1 MSPLTIDPAHEGSA
15 MSRALVVCADDF
27 AMSDGITQAI
37 LHLAARQRITATSAM
52 TLSGTWPD
60 DAKRLHD
67 MAPSLDVGL
76 HLDWTSH
83 HAIAAGHG
91 QKLSTVMGM
100 SALGWLDQVK
110 ARDVIQR
117 QLDAFERH
125 WKAPPSHIDGHQ
137 HVHQMHGIRQPLVDT
152 LLQRYAH
159 ALPWL
164 RISEAP
170 AQQQTVKSR
179 IISAWGAK
187 GLLQLATRHGVP
199 HARWLLGMA
208 GFSPEAGVFE
218 HKANHWLADCP
229 AGALMMCHP
238 AQGLD
243 PNDPI
248 AMARTH
254 ELAFLD
260 SAAFPGTLARHR
272 LQLAQGTHTFKA

>member
-1 MSPLTIDPAHEGSA
+1 
-15 MSRALVVCADDF
+15 MSRELVVCADDF
-27 AMSDGITQAI
+27 AMSDGITEAI
-37 LHLAARQRITATSAM
+37 LHLAARQRITATSVM
-52 TLSGTWPD
+52 SLSDTWPD

-67 MAPSLDVGL
+67 MAPGLDVGL

-91 QKLSTVMGM
+91 QKLSSVMGM
-100 SALGWLDQVK
+100 SALGWVDQAK
-110 ARDVIQR
+110 AQDVIQR
-117 QLDAFERH
+117 QLDTFERH

-137 HVHQMHGIRQPLVDT
+137 HVHQMHGIREPLVDT
-152 LLQRYAH
+152 LLRRYAH

-170 AQQQTVKSR
+170 TSQLTVKSR

-187 GLLQLATRHGVP
+187 GLLQLATRHGIP

-208 GFSPEAGVFE
+208 DFSPQAGVFE
-218 HKANHWLADCP
+218 HKVSHWLADCP
-229 AGALMMCHP
+229 TGALMMCHP

-260 SAAFPGTLARHR
+260 SAAFLSTLTRHQWQLTPGTR
-272 LQLAQGTHTFKA
+272 TFKA